1 MAKAKPKS
9 TAPQKSQEPKQ
20 ATAPKQSFTVLPI
33 QNFWI
38 LSLILAF
45 ICFALYCNTFDG
57 EYALD
62 DGIVIE
68 QNEYVQKGFGGIWDI
83 FTKDAYDSFY
93 KQMGSTQQLSGGR
106 YRPLSIVTFA
116 IEQDIFTDSIAEN
129 GYKVPSHALASS
141 MDKGT
146 SFNLHLANIR
156 HVVSV
161 ILYIISIVVLFYFLR
176 MYIFKSSADLAFFT
190 TLLFLAHPLHTEV
203 VANVK
208 SRDEILSFLF
218 ITITLIFSFEYVND
232 RKNIFALVIS
242 LACYFLALLSKEYA
256 IVLIALIPVMVYVF
270 TKASFRSALIQAVPY
285 LVVFI
290 LYAIMRF
297 NIIAAGQYD
306 IAMRDPNFLCQN
318 PGIAAK
324 PRLYQNYK
332 IATQQIDNPEV
343 LNNPY
348 LGAKKGYKVVNVTQP
363 SGCVIKEK
371 QFDMNLFIRSEEF
384 PTKISTV
391 SNYLKLVF
399 FPHPLSSDYSF
410 NQIPYKTFSHYSVW
424 LSLLIHFTL
433 IYFGWVFIRKRHII
447 GFAIFIYLV
456 YLSMVGNILMDI
468 GATMG
473 ERLIYHSSLGFCI
486 AITYLIFELA
496 ARMKNGML
504 RQATVLIVFTGIV
517 GLYGFKTVERN
528 EDWKSDITL
537 FTKDVE
543 TVPNSVLANGN
554 AGARCIDLADFPENK
569 DKREEYLKKAIQY
582 LNKALSMH
590 PKYVNGYLN
599 LGLANYKLK
608 NLEQSDAAWAMARKY
623 FPNNPYLRQ
632 FCPLLAQEFLT
643 RGFKKAEQK
652 DFAGALNDIQK
663 AAELDPGNFMM
674 FYHLGGAFYT
684 MGNYNKAYESWQRC
698 LQINPNFEEAKKG
711 LAALQPLVKK

>member
-1 MAKAKPKS
+1 MANKAKPKQQAS
-9 TAPQKSQEPKQ
+9 SSKSHDQRPAAE
-20 ATAPKQSFTVLPI
+20 PKQSFTVIPF

-38 LSLILAF
+38 QAVVLVAIG
-45 ICFALYCNTFDG
+45 FALYCNTFDG

-68 QNEYVQKGFGGIWDI
+68 QNQFVQCGFDSIGAILS
-83 FTKDAYDSFY
+83 KDAYDSFY

-116 IEQDIFTDSIAEN
+116 IEQGIFTDSTAQN
-129 GYKVPSHALASS
+129 GYKIPTRAQIDS
-141 MDKGT
+141 MPKGT

-156 HVVSV
+156 HVVNV

-176 MYIFKSSADLAFFT
+176 TFVFKSKPDLAFFT
-190 TLLFLAHPLHTEV
+190 ALLFLAHPIHTEV

-218 ITITLIFSFEYVND
+218 IICTFIFVFRYVEKKKYAD
-232 RKNIFALVIS
+232 
-242 LACYFLALLSKEYA
+242 LAIGMAFYFLAFLSKEYA
-256 IVLIALIPVMVYVF
+256 VVLIALVPVSIYVLYRKSITQCAIF
-270 TKASFRSALIQAVPY
+270 TLPLVAVFMFYFVVRVNSLANSNGTRNLSF
-285 LVVFI
+285 
-290 LYAIMRF
+290 
-297 NIIAAGQYD
+297 G
-306 IAMRDPNFLCQN
+306 
-318 PGIAAK
+318 K
-324 PRLYQNYK
+324 RLAETNK
-332 IATQQIDNPEV
+332 HIENPEV

-348 LGAKKGYKVVNVTQP
+348 VFATPMQKWA
-363 SGCVIKEK
+363 
-371 QFDMNLFIRSEEF
+371 
-384 PTKISTV
+384 TKISTV
-391 SNYLKLVF
+391 SNYLKLLA

-410 NQIPYKTFSHYSVW
+410 DQIPYKNFGHWSVW
-424 LSLLIHFTL
+424 LSLFLHFSL
-433 IYFGWVFIRKRHII
+433 IYYGWVYIRKRHIL
-447 GFAIFIYLV
+447 GFAIFVYLV

-486 AITYLIFELA
+486 ALVYFIFEFANKLKGSVVIKQIAVLA
-496 ARMKNGML
+496 TF
-504 RQATVLIVFTGIV
+504 TVIVM
-517 GLYGFKTVERN
+517 LYGFKTVERN

-569 DKREEYLKKAIQY
+569 DKREEYLNKAIQY
-582 LNKALSMH
+582 LNKALKLH

-599 LGLANYKLK
+599 LGLANYKMK
-608 NLEQSDAAWAMARKY
+608 NLEQSKAAWDMARKY

-632 FCPLLAQEFLT
+632 FCPLLAQEFLA

-652 DFAGALNDIQK
+652 DLAGALFDVEMATQ
-663 AAELDPGNFMM
+663 LDPGNFMM
-674 FYHLGGAFYT
+674 FYHLGGAYYT
-684 MGNYNKAYESWQRC
+684 VGNYNKAYESWQRC
-698 LQINPNFEEAKKG
+698 LQLNPNYEEAKKG
-711 LAALQPLVKK
+711 ITALQPLVKK